1 MLLRKTIQLL
11 VIMLVP
17 VFAMAQ
23 VTTSS
28 ISGKVVTASGA
39 PLEGASIKVVH
50 TPSGTVYNTISRENG
65 LFDLQG
71 LRVGGPYVLDVTYV
85 GMVPQKVED
94 ITLRLGETYDLKID
108 MQDASSDNNT
118 DVTVHAQVRKGVS
131 LKTGAGTIITTQQ
144 LSELP
149 SISRSITDFTRLT
162 PQANGNGFAGRDGR
176 YNNLQVDGAN
186 LNNNFGLSSDLTPGG
201 GSPISLDA
209 LSEVSV
215 NIAPYDVRQSGFTGA
230 GINVVTKSG
239 TNEFHGTAYGFYR
252 NQDFYGYKVDGQDLA
267 KTPNKNTIYGASL
280 GGPIIKNK
288 LFFFANFEKE
298 KSSMP
303 GITYVADGSK
313 NSGNKSTTSI
323 EDLKKV
329 HDFVLDKYG
338 YDVGAYD
345 NFPNFE
351 SQNTKF
357 LAKIDW
363 NINNANKLT
372 AKYTSYSGY
381 EISPMNGSSVP
392 QNGTIFVTGQT
403 NGVKRLPNNRF
414 SEKSMAFSNSNYR
427 TNHIVQTGSLELN
440 SRINNSLSNQFLATY
455 THVSD
460 IREPLGGKVFPTVDI
475 FNGAGQNYI
484 SLGTDPFTN
493 NNELLNNILNFTD
506 NITLYAGNHTL
517 TGGITFERQKVG
529 NMFMGGSQGHYVFNS
544 LEDFLTE
551 QQPAYYGYTYS
562 LVEGQPAVFSAELI
576 MSQLGIYLQDEYK
589 LNPNFKLTYG
599 LRMDMPIYGKKPID
613 NPSIDAL
620 EFPDRDGNMT
630 HYNTGAWPKNTP
642 LFSPRIGFNWDVM
655 GDKSL
660 IVRGG
665 SGIFSGRIPFVFL
678 TNMPSNS
685 GVYQNAVFL
694 NNTTDLDAAGVIK
707 FDPDINAYANSPKFP
722 KKAQTT
728 TPPQNFV
735 LIDPNFKFPQVWRT
749 NVGADKRFGNGW
761 TATVDLMFTKDLNAV
776 VMRNPNLKAP
786 TANYSGEDNR
796 PYYPSGADKFYYD
809 EDVVG
814 TPIVLEN
821 THKGYSFSGTAQISR
836 RVGGFYGSLAYTYSM
851 AKEVSPNPGSRATS
865 AWQSIANVNGPND
878 QVLDNSQY
886 AVPHRVV
893 GNFSYTFNHGFSKRF
908 PTTLSLFYQGSAQ
921 SMNSY
926 VLNGSI
932 VGDGN
937 AELMYVYAKGSDIAF
952 RDYTTKAGKT
962 YTAAQQQKAYDQFIA
977 SSKYLSKHKGE
988 YVSRYGAAT
997 PWFNELDFKLTQ
1009 TLFSIESPSGRTLH
1023 QLQFTADIF
1032 NLPNLISSKWANWGY
1047 RRKMSLTNPL
1057 QFKIDGDTKEIY
1069 YNLSEYNGALVNSS
1083 TDVNVSS
1090 SSTWSLQL
1098 GLRYTF

>member
-1 MLLRKTIQLL
+1 MLLRKTLQLL
-11 VIMLVP
+11 VIMLIP
-17 VFAMAQ
+17 ILGMAQ

-28 ISGKVVTASGA
+28 ISGKVVTQSGE
-39 PLEGASIKVVH
+39 PLNGASIKVVH

-71 LRVGGPYVLDVTYV
+71 LRVGGPYILDVTYV
-85 GMVPQKVED
+85 GMIPQKVED
-94 ITLRLGETYDLKID
+94 ITLRLGETYDLTID
-108 MQDASSDNNT
+108 MQDATSDNNT
-118 DVTVHAQVRKGVS
+118 DVTVHAQVRKGAS
-131 LKTGAGTIITTQQ
+131 LKTGAGTIITTKQ

-252 NQDFYGYKVDGQDLA
+252 NQDFYGYKVNGQKLS
-267 KTPNKNTIYGASL
+267 KTPNKNTTFGASL
-280 GGPIIKNK
+280 GGPIIKDK

-298 KSSMP
+298 KSSIP
-303 GITYVADGSK
+303 GINYVAAG
-313 NSGNKSTTSI
+313 SGNAGNPSSTSI
-323 EDLKKV
+323 DDLKAV
-329 HDFVLDKYG
+329 HDFVLDKYN
-338 YDVGAYD
+338 YDVGSYD

-357 LAKIDW
+357 LGKIDW
-363 NINNANKLT
+363 NINNSNKLT

-381 EISPMNGSSVP
+381 EVSPLNGSSVP
-392 QNGTIFVTGQT
+392 QNGTIKVTNASGDS
-403 NGVKRLPNNRF
+403 VSYSRAPNNRF
-414 SEKSMAFSNSNYR
+414 GPKSMSFSNSNYR

-440 SRINNSLSNQFLATY
+440 SRINNQWNNQFLATY

-460 IREPLGGKVFPTVDI
+460 IREPIGGKVFPFVDI
-475 FNGAGQNYI
+475 FDGKGQNFI

-493 NNELLNNILNFTD
+493 NNEVVNNILNFTD
-506 NITLYAGNHTL
+506 NITYYAGNHTL
-517 TGGITFERQKVG
+517 TAGVTFEHQKVG
-529 NMFMGGSQGHYVFNS
+529 NMFMAGSQGHYVFNS
-544 LEDFLTE
+544 LEDFLGE
-551 QQPAYYGYTYS
+551 KQPAYYGYTYS
-562 LVEGQPAVFSAELI
+562 LVPDEPRVFSAELS
-576 MSQLGIYLQDEYK
+576 MNQLGIYLQDEYK
-589 LNPNFKLTYG
+589 INPNFKLTYG
-599 LRMDMPIYGKKPID
+599 IRVDMPIYGQKPID
-613 NPSIDAL
+613 NPAIDAL
-620 EFPDRDGNMT
+620 EFPDKDGNMIN
-630 HYNTGAWPKNTP
+630 YNSGAWPKNSP
-642 LFSPRIGFNWDVM
+642 LFSPRIGFNWDAM
-655 GDKSL
+655 GDRSL

-665 SGIFSGRIPFVFL
+665 TGIFSGRIPFVFL

-685 GVYQNAVFL
+685 GVYQNAVAL
-694 NNTTDLDAAGVIK
+694 NSKFQLDAAKINQ
-707 FDPDINAYANSPKFP
+707 FNPDIDHWANSSAFP
-722 KKAQTT
+722 KDIQSSTAPKS
-728 TPPQNFV
+728 FV
-735 LIDPNFKFPQVWRT
+735 IIDPNFKFPQVWRT
-749 NVGADKRFGNGW
+749 NLGADKRFGNGW
-761 TATVDLMFTKDLNAV
+761 IATVDLMFTKDINAV

-786 TANYSGEDNR
+786 TNNYTGEDNR
-796 PYYPSGADKFYYD
+796 PYYPGGIQSSDQYYD
-809 EDVVG
+809 NIG

-821 THKGYSFSGTAQISR
+821 THKGYSFSGTAQISKT
-836 RVGGFYGSLAYTYSM
+836 VGGFFGSLAYTYSK

-886 AVPHRVV
+886 AVPHRIV

-926 VLNGSI
+926 TINGSI
-932 VGDGN
+932 VNDGN
-937 AELMYVYAKGSDIAF
+937 SELMYVYKSGAEVPFVATDKYTIAEQE
-952 RDYTTKAGKT
+952 A
-962 YTAAQQQKAYDQFIA
+962 AYDKFI
-977 SSKYLSKHKGE
+977 SGNKYLSKNKGK

-1009 TLFSIESPSGRTLH
+1009 TLFSIESASGSTLH
-1023 QLQFTADIF
+1023 QLQFSVDIF

-1047 RRKMSLTNPL
+1047 RRGMTLTNPL
-1057 QFKIDGDTKEIY
+1057 VKADIVDGHPT
-1069 YNLSEYNGALVNSS
+1069 YNLATYDGELIKDSYAPNI
-1083 TDVNVSS
+1083 SS

>member
-1 MLLRKTIQLL
+1 MLLRKALQLL
-11 VIMLVP
+11 VIMLLP
-17 VFAMAQ
+17 ATMMAQ

-28 ISGKVVTASGA
+28 ISGKIVTASGA
-39 PLEGASIKVVH
+39 PLEGATIKAVH

-71 LRVGGPYVLDVTYV
+71 LRVGGPYVLNVTYV

-108 MQDASSDNNT
+108 MQDASTDNT
-118 DVTVHAQVRKGVS
+118 DVTVHAQVRKGSS
-131 LKTGAGTIITTQQ
+131 LKTGASTIITTKQ

-209 LSEVSV
+209 LDEVSV

-239 TNEFHGTAYGFYR
+239 TNDFHGTAYGFYR
-252 NQDFYGYKVDGQDLA
+252 NQDFYGYKVDGQKLA
-267 KTPNKNTIYGASL
+267 KTPNKNTTFGASL

-288 LFFFANFEKE
+288 LFFFMNFEKE
-298 KSSMP
+298 KSSIP
-303 GITYVADGSK
+303 GITYVATGSQ
-313 NSGNKSTTSI
+313 NAGNKSTTTL

-329 HDFVLDKYG
+329 HDFVQDKYG
-338 YDVGAYD
+338 YDVGSYD

-381 EISPMNGSSVP
+381 DVSPLNGSSVP
-392 QNGTIFVTGQT
+392 QNGKIIVDGQP
-403 NGVKRLPNNRF
+403 NGVSRMPNNRF
-414 SEKSMAFSNSNYR
+414 SANSMAFSNSNYR

-440 SRINNSLSNQFLATY
+440 SRINNKWSNQFLATY

-460 IREPLGGKVFPTVDI
+460 IREPEGGKVFPFVDI
-475 FNGAGQNYI
+475 FDGKGQNFI
-484 SLGTDPFTN
+484 SFGTDPFTN

-506 NITLYAGNHTL
+506 NITLYAGNHTF
-517 TGGITFERQKVG
+517 TGGVTYERQKVG
-529 NMFMGGSQGHYVFNS
+529 NMFMGGSQGHYVYNS
-544 LEDFLTE
+544 LDDFLNE
-551 QQPAYYGYTYS
+551 KQPAYYGYTYS
-562 LVEGQPAVFSAELI
+562 LVEGQPSVFSAELI
-576 MSQLGIYLQDEYK
+576 MSQLGVYLQDEYK
-589 LNPNFKLTYG
+589 INPDFKLTYG
-599 LRMDMPIYGKKPID
+599 LRMDMPIYGQKPID
-613 NPSIDAL
+613 NPAIDAL
-620 EFPDRDGNMT
+620 SFPDKDGNMT
-630 HYNTGAWPKNTP
+630 HYNTGAWPENAP

-655 GDKSL
+655 GDRSL

-665 SGIFSGRIPFVFL
+665 TGVFSGRIPFVFL

-694 NNTTDLDAAGVIK
+694 NNKKDLDAAGITK
-707 FDPDINAYANSPKFP
+707 FNPDINAYANSPAFP
-722 KKAQTT
+722 KEAQTT
-728 TPPQNFV
+728 APPQSFV
-735 LIDPNFKFPQVWRT
+735 LIDKHFKFPEVWRT
-749 NVGADKRFGNGW
+749 NLGADKRFGNGW
-761 TATVDLMFTKDLNAV
+761 TATADLMFTKDINAV

-786 TANYSGEDNR
+786 TERYSGPDNR
-796 PYYPSGADKFYYD
+796 LYYPSGADMYYYPTK
-809 EDVVG
+809 EVG
-814 TPIVLEN
+814 NAPIVLEN
-821 THKGYSFSGTAQISR
+821 THKGYSFSATTQITK
-836 RVGGFYGSLAYTYSM
+836 RVGGFYGSLAYTFSK
-851 AKEVSPNPGSRATS
+851 AKEVSPNPGSRAAS

-893 GNFSYTFNHGFSKRF
+893 GNFSYTFNHGFSRRF

-937 AELMYVYAKGSDIAF
+937 SELMYVYAKGSDINF
-952 RDYTTKAGKT
+952 KPYTNKAGTT
-962 YTAAQQQKAYDQFIA
+962 YSAEQQAAAYDAFVA

-1009 TLFSIESPSGRTLH
+1009 TLFSIESPSGSTLH
-1023 QLQFTADIF
+1023 QLQLSVDIF

-1047 RRKMSLTNPL
+1047 RRKITSTNPL
-1057 QFKIDGDTKEIY
+1057 QFKLDNTTKEVY
-1069 YNLSEYNGALVNSS
+1069 YNLSEYDGDLIKNA
-1083 TDVNVSS
+1083 TDVNYSS
-1090 SSTWSLQL
+1090 TSTWSLQL

>member
-1 MLLRKTIQLL
+1 MLLRKTLQLL
-11 VIMLVP
+11 IIMLLP

-23 VTTSS
+23 VTTSA

-50 TPSGTVYNTISRENG
+50 TPSGSVYNTISRENG

-94 ITLRLGETYDLKID
+94 ITLRLGETYDLTID

-118 DVTVHAQVRKGVS
+118 DVTVHAQVRKGIS
-131 LKTGAGTIITTQQ
+131 LKTGAGTIITTKQ

-267 KTPNKNTIYGASL
+267 KTPNKNTTFGASL

-298 KSSMP
+298 KSSIP

-313 NSGNKSTTSI
+313 NAGNPSSTSI
-323 EDLKKV
+323 DDLKKV

-351 SQNTKF
+351 AQNTKF

-363 NINNANKLT
+363 NINSANKLT

-381 EISPMNGSSVP
+381 DISPLNGSSVP
-392 QNGTIFVTGQT
+392 QNGTIYATKP
-403 NGVKRLPNNRF
+403 NGDTAKYTRMPNNRF
-414 SEKSMAFSNSNYR
+414 SSNSMAFSNSNYR
-427 TNHIVQTGSLELN
+427 TNHVVQTGSLELN
-440 SRINNSLSNQFLATY
+440 SRFNNKLSNQFLATY

-460 IREPLGGKVFPTVDI
+460 IREPEGGKVFPFVDI
-475 FNGAGQNYI
+475 FDGNGQNII

-506 NITLYAGNHTL
+506 NITYYAGNHTL
-517 TGGITFERQKVG
+517 TGGVTFERQKVG

-544 LEDFLTE
+544 LDDFLE
-551 QQPAYYGYTYS
+551 EKQPIYYGYTYS
-562 LVEGQPAVFSAELI
+562 LVDGQPNVFSAELV

-589 LNPNFKLTYG
+589 VNPNFKLTYG
-599 LRMDMPIYGKKPID
+599 LRMDMPIYGEKPID
-613 NPSIDAL
+613 NPAIDAL
-620 EFPDRDGNMT
+620 KFPDKDGNLT
-630 HYNTGAWPKNTP
+630 NYNTGAWPKNSP
-642 LFSPRIGFNWDVM
+642 LFSPRVGFNWDVN
-655 GDKSL
+655 GDNSL

-665 SGIFSGRIPFVFL
+665 TGIFSGRIPFVFL

-685 GVYQNAVFL
+685 GVYQNAVYI
-694 NNTTDLDAAGVIK
+694 TGHPDLTAAKINQ
-707 FDPDINAYANSPKFP
+707 FYPDIDHWASNSAFP
-722 KKAQTT
+722 KDAQTT
-728 TPPQNFV
+728 TPPQSFV
-735 LIDPNFKFPQVWRT
+735 LIDKNFKFPQVWRT
-749 NVGADKRFGNGW
+749 NLGADKRFGNGW

-776 VMRNPNLKAP
+776 VMRNPNLKSP
-786 TANYSGEDNR
+786 TENYSGADDR
-796 PYYPSGADKFYYD
+796 PYYPSGSDMYYYNTKT
-809 EDVVG
+809 VG

-821 THKGYSFSGTAQISR
+821 THKGYSFSGTAQIAKSA
-836 RVGGFYGSLAYTYSM
+836 GAFYGSLAYTYSM

-865 AWQSIANVNGPND
+865 AWQSISNVNGPND

-886 AVPHRVV
+886 AVPHRIV

-921 SMNSY
+921 GMNSY
-926 VLNGSI
+926 VINGSV

-937 AELMYVYAKGSDIAF
+937 SELMYVYKSGADVPFVATDK
-952 RDYTTKAGKT
+952 YTVAEQE
-962 YTAAQQQKAYDQFIA
+962 AAYDKFIA
-977 SSKYLSKHKGE
+977 GNKYLSKNKGK

-1009 TLFSIESPSGRTLH
+1009 TLFSIESASGSTLH
-1023 QLQFTADIF
+1023 QLQFSVDIF

-1047 RRKMSLTNPL
+1047 RRGMTLTNPL
-1057 QFKIDGDTKEIY
+1057 IFDKAVDNHPTYHLATYD
-1069 YNLSEYNGALVNSS
+1069 GALI
-1083 TDVNVSS
+1083 TDSYAPNISS